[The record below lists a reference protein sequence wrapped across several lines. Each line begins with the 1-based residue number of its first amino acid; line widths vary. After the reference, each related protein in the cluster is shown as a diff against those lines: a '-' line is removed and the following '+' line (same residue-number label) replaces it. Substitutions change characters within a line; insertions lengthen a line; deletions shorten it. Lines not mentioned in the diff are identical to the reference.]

1 MKTKNITKM
10 KTLKTCR
17 RTRFDERK
25 SRLFAKGRKTAIHA
39 IAFVMLSAVFLASC
53 SSDDPEGKWDPM
65 IWKAEVPVQIT
76 DGIYVVPAKGS
87 VLTFSCR
94 NYSPWIA
101 EAVSGEEHF
110 FPLRESNNY
119 HSITTDWLK
128 VEINKNKLNVTF
140 ESNDS
145 AEERPLKLTVTAGD
159 IFYTFYFIQFA
170 NRQN

>member
-1 MKTKNITKM
+1 MKDMMIW
-10 KTLKTCR
+10 R
-17 RTRFDERK
+17 IAIV
-25 SRLFAKGRKTAIHA
+25 LF
-39 IAFVMLSAVFLASC
+39 VAVSLVSC
-53 SSDDPEGKWDPM
+53 SSDDPDGKWASM